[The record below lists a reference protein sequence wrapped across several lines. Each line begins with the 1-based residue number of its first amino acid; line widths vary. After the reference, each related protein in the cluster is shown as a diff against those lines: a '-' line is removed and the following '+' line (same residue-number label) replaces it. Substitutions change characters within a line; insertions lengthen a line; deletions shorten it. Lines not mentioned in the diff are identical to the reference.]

1 MLKVNF
7 LPKFSI
13 IIVLSFILFTIIGTI
28 THEFGHIA
36 VAKYFGYD
44 TTLSY
49 GSMGYSQ
56 DFSEDEDV
64 KEIKK
69 ISEPYITIDYEEWP
83 EDIKLKLEALDK
95 IVMERYPY
103 NETHKLHEL
112 LITIGGPAQTLLTSF
127 IGLLILF
134 FRRKKSKDQFIV
146 VDWLAVFMSLFALR
160 EVFNFVQVSYSAL
173 FNSESNFNA
182 DEFKISRY
190 LGFNEW
196 IIPVISLIIGLTIS
210 IYVIFKIIPIKY
222 RFSFI
227 VSGLV
232 GGISGFAIWFGFLGE
247 LLFDA

>member
-36 VAKYFGYD
+36 IAKYFGYD
-44 TTLSY
+44 TTISY
-49 GSMGYSQ
+49 GSMSYSQ

-69 ISEPYITIDYEEWP
+69 ISEPYMTIDYEEWP
-83 EDIKLKLEALDK
+83 EDVKLKLEALDK

-103 NETHKLHEL
+103 NETYKLHEL

-134 FRRKKSKDQFIV
+134 FRRKKWKDQFRV

-196 IIPVISLIIGLTIS
+196 IIPVISLIVGLTIS

-247 LLFDA
+247 LLFGA